1 MKLTRIMSLNPDFQ
15 EAVFLKRPNR
25 FLAEVA
31 IQGKVMLV
39 HVPNTGRCRE
49 LLIPGVPV
57 LLEEGKGKGRKT
69 PYSLHYVK
77 NRGVWVNI
85 HSVRANDAAWMALR
99 QGRIREIPEPMEIR
113 REVIHGSS
121 RIDLYCQSLGQE
133 VYIEVKG
140 VTLLEKET
148 LVFPDA
154 PTLRGVR
161 HLQELSQLAE
171 EGKRAIVLFVGQ
183 HPLGTSFRPNWDGD
197 PLFSR
202 TLGEAVGR
210 GVEVLC
216 YAASP
221 ETGSYN
227 LTGGALPYKL
237 MEDSDHE

>member
-1 MKLTRIMSLNPDFQ
+1 MNPDFQ

-57 LLEEGKGKGRKT
+57 LLEEGRGKGRKT
-69 PYSLHYVK
+69 PYSLHYVQ

-237 MEDSDHE
+237 TEDSDHE